1 MYILVAV
8 LHLAFVN
15 EDGSLHYLD
24 MDLCIPT
31 FKAANGANFDGNS
44 VEYDKYLTR
53 ERPVGWREEQKKLDY
68 TIQNTYLKDD
78 KGLDTFIKIKM
89 VNRDTMIP
97 SQVTSLNHDFVLIQ
111 YCEQFSEP
119 FLRYRHYFERDKAG
133 SICSD

>member
-97 SQVTSLNHDFVLIQ
+97 SQVTSLNHDFNIIL
-111 YCEQFSEP
+111 
-119 FLRYRHYFERDKAG
+119 
-133 SICSD
+133 

>member
-1 MYILVAV
+1 
-8 LHLAFVN
+8 
-15 EDGSLHYLD
+15 

-119 FLRYRHYFERDKAG
+119 FLRYRHYFERDEAG
-133 SICSD
+133 NICSD